1 MKKYRI
7 VKRYGDYDSFEF
19 IVQQRK
25 FYLYWGVPTGDEL
38 WKFDFYWM
46 GISYRTFTSLKAAKT
61 AIRLQL
67 KYDDNRNKPDE
78 ITYVDFD
85 DID

>member
-25 FYLYWGVPTGDEL
+25 FYLYWGVPTGDDL
-38 WKFDFYWM
+38 
-46 GISYRTFTSLKAAKT
+46 
-61 AIRLQL
+61 
-67 KYDDNRNKPDE
+67 
-78 ITYVDFD
+78 
-85 DID
+85 